1 MAVPKRK
8 KSKMRV
14 RMRRAQKKAEIA
26 AVSNCPECGA
36 PRESHRACKNC
47 GMYRGRKVL
56 SIDTAE

>member
-26 AVSNCPECGA
+26 SVTTCPECGA
-36 PRESHRACKNC
+36 PVETHRACSQC

-56 SIDTAE
+56 TIQADA

>member
-26 AVSNCPECGA
+26 AVSTCPECGA
-36 PRESHRACKNC
+36 PCQSHRACANC
-47 GMYRGRKVL
+47 GTYRGRKVL
-56 SIDTAE
+56 SVTVEA

>member
-14 RMRRAQKKAEIA
+14 RMRRAQKKADIA
-26 AVSNCPECGA
+26 SISVCPECGA
-36 PRESHRACKNC
+36 PRERHHASKSC

-56 SIDTAE
+56 TINTAE

>member
-26 AVSNCPECGA
+26 AVSPCPECGA
-36 PRESHRACKNC
+36 PRVSHRACKGC
-47 GMYRGRKVL
+47 GMYNGRKVL
-56 SIDTAE
+56 NITAD